1 MAHRRSAGPSAL
13 DEPTFSEVGDIRYL
27 HFGTEWVQGA
37 MSRRHP
43 TKLVLE
49 YTRQMLA
56 WLLWRDVPARVGVL
70 GLGAGSLVRWLMANT
85 RCVVDAVEWNP
96 QVVGAAQAWFRLPP
110 PGERL
115 AIHLADAAD
124 WVLDPAVRAQA
135 PGVLMV
141 DLYDAQARGP
151 VRDSVDFYRGCHD
164 LLAQA
169 DGPGVL
175 TVNLFGEHPS
185 YRRNIDNLMQAF
197 DGQVCTLPAID
208 AGNTIV
214 LACTRSLSSDKS
226 SLMDRAAQVEDTWQL
241 PARRWAN
248 SLLPVKPLQQC

>member
-1 MAHRRSAGPSAL
+1 M

-56 WLLWRDVPARVGVL
+56 WLLWRDMPPRVGVL
-70 GLGAGSLVRWLMANT
+70 GLGAGSLVRWLIANT

-96 QVVGAAQAWFRLPP
+96 KVVSAAQAWFRLPP
-110 PGERL
+110 AGPRL

-124 WVLDPAVRAQA
+124 WVAQTANRAQP
-135 PGVLMV
+135 PGALMI

-151 VRDSVDFYRGCHD
+151 VRDSEGFYRDCRD

-185 YRRNIDNLMQAF
+185 YRRNIDNLLSAF
-197 DGQVCTLPAID
+197 DGQVCVLPAID
-208 AGNTIV
+208 AGNTIA
-214 LACTRSLSSDKS
+214 LACTRSLSSDKAA
-226 SLMDRAAQVEDTWQL
+226 LTARAGEVQAQWQL
-241 PARRWAN
+241 PARRWA
-248 SLLPVKPLQQC
+248 SSLTPVVKFAGPVGLLPSTGLR